1 MEYNIDKLKFPIG
14 KFTAPDTIDDQTIV
28 KWIEIIQSFPDQ
40 LKKEVLE
47 LSEKELQKT
56 YRPDGWSIRQIIH
69 HCADSHMNSLIR
81 FKLALTEDIPTIK
94 PYAEDLW
101 AELIDSKELT
111 INSSI
116 SILEGLHH
124 RWVVLLQNM
133 TPSDLTKQFRHPESN
148 ELVNIKTN
156 IGLYA
161 WHCEHHLAHIK
172 IAKMKEVWSI

>member
-1 MEYNIDKLKFPIG
+1 MEHDIDKLKFPIG
-14 KFTAPDTIDDQTIV
+14 KFIVPNTIDNGTIT
-28 KWIEIIQSFPDQ
+28 KWIEIIQSFPYH
-40 LKKEVLE
+40 LKKEVEE
-47 LSEKELQKT
+47 LSEEALQKT
-56 YRPDGWSIRQIIH
+56 YRPNGWSIRQIIH

-81 FKLALTEDIPTIK
+81 FKLALTEDMPVIK

-101 AELIDSKELT
+101 AELIDSKKLA

-116 SILEGLHH
+116 NILEGLHH

-133 TPSDLTKQFRHPESN
+133 TSSDLAKQFRHPDSN
-148 ELVNIKTN
+148 EPINIKTN

-172 IAKMKEVWSI
+172 IAKMNKE

>member
-1 MEYNIDKLKFPIG
+1 MKSNIDKLKFPIG
-14 KFTAPDTIDDQTIV
+14 KFIAPNTIDNGTIT
-28 KWIEIIQSFPDQ
+28 KWIGIIQSFPEL
-40 LKKEVLE
+40 LKKEVQE
-47 LSEKELQKT
+47 LSEEALQKT
-56 YRPDGWSIRQIIH
+56 YRPNGWSIRQIIH

-81 FKLALTEDIPTIK
+81 FKLALTEDIPVIK

-101 AELIDSKELT
+101 AELIDSKELA

-116 SILEGLHH
+116 NMLEALHY

-133 TPSDLTKQFRHPESN
+133 TPSDMARQFRHPDSN
-148 ELVNIKTN
+148 ELINIKTN

-172 IAKMKEVWSI
+172 IAKINKE